1 MSNSRAYFEEKAR
14 RAIEEELKME
24 LPGGKVNING
34 KYKNFDLVNSQKKV
48 VGDVKHYKATSGG
61 NRPSAKFSILNEYVW
76 LMQLLEQ
83 FDGSKWKKLFV
94 VGEDLEMIKKYIT
107 EFEKWLGDIEFY
119 YYSEG
124 TGIKKIR

>member
-1 MSNSRAYFEEKAR
+1 MSNSWSYFEEKAR

-61 NRPSAKFSILNEYVW
+61 NRPSATFSILNEYVW

-94 VGEDLEMIKKYIT
+94 IGEDLEMIKKYIT

-119 YYSEG
+119 YYSEE

>member
-1 MSNSRAYFEEKAR
+1 MSNSWSHFEKKAR
-14 RAIEEELKME
+14 RAIEEELEME

-48 VGDVKHYKATSGG
+48 VGDVKNIKTTSGG
-61 NRPSAKFSILNEYVW
+61 NRPSAKLSNLNEYVW

-94 VGEDLEMIKKYIT
+94 VGEDLEMIKKYVT

-119 YYSEG
+119 YYSEE

>member
-1 MSNSRAYFEEKAR
+1 MSNSWSYFEEKAR

-48 VGDVKHYKATSGG
+48 GGDVKHYKTTSGG

-119 YYSEG
+119 YYSEE

>member
-1 MSNSRAYFEEKAR
+1 MSSSWADFEENAR
-14 RAIEEELKME
+14 RAIEEKLKIE
-24 LPGGKVNING
+24 LPSGKVNING
-34 KYKNFDLVNSQKKV
+34 KYKNFDLVNLENKV
-48 VGDVKHYKATSGG
+48 VGDVKNYKTTSGG

-94 VGEDLEMIKKYIT
+94 IGEDLEMIKKYIT

>member
-1 MSNSRAYFEEKAR
+1 MINAIKNIAIKLWGMNETHNSLIASRENHTY
-14 RAIEEELKME
+14 
-24 LPGGKVNING
+24 KVFNQDKKIFVLRVHR
-34 KYKNFDLVNSQKKV
+34 KNYSSKK
-48 VGDVKHYKATSGG
+48 
-61 NRPSAKFSILNEYVW
+61 SAKFSILNEYVW
-76 LMQLLEQ
+76 LMQMLEQ